1 MMPIKVYLDEDVHHL
16 IAHALR
22 LRSWEAITTIDAGR
36 QGSYGRFGAKSPA
49 KRRRT
54 LSVTE
59 TTLEQFLR
67 DPQRFVRAAQQERV
81 LVTEAGRP
89 LAIVV
94 GLENKD
100 AEDGQLEASPDFWRM
115 IEERR
120 RRPTR
125 PLETAEED
133 LFAKP

>member
-1 MMPIKVYLDEDVHHL
+1 M
-16 IAHALR
+16 
-22 LRSWEAITTIDAGR
+22 
-36 QGSYGRFGAKSPA
+36 
-49 KRRRT
+49 
-54 LSVTE
+54 TE
-59 TTLEQFLR
+59 TTLEQFLQ
-67 DPQRFVRAAQQERV
+67 DPQRFVRAAQHERV

-120 RRPTR
+120 LRPTR
-125 PLETAEED
+125 SLEAAEKD

>member
-1 MMPIKVYLDEDVHHL
+1 
-16 IAHALR
+16 
-22 LRSWEAITTIDAGR
+22 
-36 QGSYGRFGAKSPA
+36 
-49 KRRRT
+49 
-54 LSVTE
+54 VTE
-59 TTLEQFLR
+59 TTREQFLQ

-89 LAIVV
+89 LAVVV

-115 IEERR
+115 IEQRR

-125 PLETAEED
+125 PLETAERD
-133 LFAKP
+133 LFAEPSTGVGSEDSEIL